1 MRFVVDEQLPPALA
15 RWIGGP
21 GYEASHV
28 NEMGLAAAKDRA
40 IWSEAIKLNAVIMT
54 MDDDFVQMSKR
65 LGSGPQIVWITT
77 GNTRRQHFLDRMTVL
92 FPKLLEALEAGERVV
107 EVR

>member
-15 RWIGGP
+15 RWIEGFGHD
-21 GYEASHV
+21 ASHV
-28 NEMGLAAAKDRA
+28 SEMGLEAAKDRA
-40 IWSEAIKLNAVIMT
+40 IWSEAIRLNAVIMT
-54 MDDDFVQMSKR
+54 KDEDFVQMSKR
-65 LGSGPQIVWITT
+65 AGDGPQIVWITT
-77 GNTRRQHFLDRMTVL
+77 GNTRRQHLINRMKTM